1 MFLIDTLILAAGV
14 LIGLGALASKLSARL
29 GLPGLVVFLL
39 IGMGVGTDGLGVEF
53 DNYQAAHAIGT
64 VALGLILFDG
74 GLRTPLASFKLV
86 WAPAGVLATFGV
98 LITSLVTGVAAA
110 WILDRPLLEG
120 LLLGAIVGS
129 TDAAAVFSLLRS
141 AGVRVERRVAALL
154 EVESGSNDPMAIFL
168 TIGLLEVLTHQ
179 STLGWDLLLLF
190 VQQMGIGA
198 AAGVLGG
205 KLAVKLIN
213 RSQLGTAGLYP
224 ILTGACGAVA
234 FGVAANLGGSG
245 FLAAYLAGIIIGN
258 SRIVFQNGTLR
269 FFDGLAWGSQISM
282 FLVLGLLVTPRH
294 LVPVIGSGLLIS
306 CVLIFIARPLS
317 VFPLLRP
324 FGFNFRETLLVSWV
338 GLKGAVPIILAT
350 FPLLFGLESGA
361 LVFNVVFF
369 VVGVSAVV
377 QGTTLPWVARL
388 LRLDLPPE
396 PQSPVTLELA
406 SLFDTDAEIVE
417 YVVKA
422 DDPVVGVHLR
432 DLDLPE
438 GAIVAMI
445 IRDRKLVPPRGSTLI
460 QAGDYVSLVLHRDC
474 RAQVDRL
481 FLQSFPMIGGQQD
494 RP

>member
-53 DNYQAAHAIGT
+53 DNYQASHAIGT

-86 WAPAGVLATFGV
+86 WAPAGVLATGGV
-98 LITSLVTGVAAA
+98 LITSVVTGLAAA
-110 WILDRPLLEG
+110 WILDLPLLEG

-179 STLGWDLLLLF
+179 STLGWDTLLLF
-190 VQQMGIGA
+190 VEQMGIGA

-224 ILTGACGAVA
+224 ILTGACGSVA
-234 FGVAANLGGSG
+234 FGVAAALGGSG
-245 FLAAYLAGIIIGN
+245 FLAAYLAGIVIGN

-269 FFDGLAWGSQISM
+269 FFDGLAWGGQISM
-282 FLVLGLLVTPRH
+282 FVVLGLLVTPRN
-294 LVPVIGSGLLIS
+294 LVPVIGPGLLLS
-306 CVLIFIARPLS
+306 VVLIFFARPLA
-317 VFPLLRP
+317 VFPLLKL
-324 FGFNFRETLLVSWV
+324 FGFNLRETLLVSWV

-361 LVFNVVFF
+361 LLFNVVFF
-369 VVGVSAVV
+369 VVCVSAVV
-377 QGTTLPWVARL
+377 QGTTLPWVART

-396 PQSPVTLELA
+396 PQSPVSLELA

-417 YVVKA
+417 FVVK
-422 DDPVVGVHLR
+422 PHSKVVGNYIR
-432 DLDLPE
+432 DLGIPP

-460 QAGDYVSLVLHRDC
+460 QEGDHISLVLHHDC
-474 RAQVDRL
+474 RAAVDAL
-481 FLQSFPMIGGQQD
+481 FSH
-494 RP
+494 